1 MRTKR
6 IIGLICVGLLA
17 GLWCCGGA
25 SANGFVTVTPK
36 VIIDPGGGISIQSGA
51 PGGIL
56 DFEHMGAGEVLSKTL
71 TLQVTANDEW
81 DLTVTK
87 DQDLYCAEVGA
98 PGYDETMP
106 SSSLTFTSNGD
117 ATGIY
122 TVSATEFGAT
132 GSPASVV
139 TDASAI
145 SNGEV
150 NVFYQLDV
158 PSAQLAGYY
167 TAPVHTY
174 TLVVGL

>member
-1 MRTKR
+1 MRSRR
-6 IIGLICVGLLA
+6 IVGLICLGLLA

-25 SANGFVTVTPK
+25 GANGTVTVTPK
-36 VIIDPGGGISIQSGA
+36 VVVDPSGGISILSGA

-71 TLQVTANDEW
+71 TLQVTANDDW
-81 DLTVTK
+81 DLAVTK
-87 DQDLYCAEVGA
+87 DQDLVCAEVGA
-98 PGYDETMP
+98 PGYGETIP
-106 SSSLTFTSNGD
+106 SSAFTFTSNGE
-117 ATGIY
+117 ATGTY
-122 TVSATEFGAT
+122 TVSDTEFGAT

-139 TDASAI
+139 TDSSAI

-174 TLVVGL
+174 TLVVGS